1 MNNFLIN
8 SLFEIMRVLMGTS
21 EIKIKKMG
29 GGASHGLHTLPSIK
43 ECRPDIVYE
52 YTGTLSTHDNKG

>member
-1 MNNFLIN
+1 MNSLLID

-29 GGASHGLHTLPSIK
+29 GGGASHGLHIYIYIYHTLFSIMA
-43 ECRPDIVYE
+43 VVNGVNSHV
-52 YTGTLSTHDNKG
+52 T

>member
-1 MNNFLIN
+1 MNHFLID

-29 GGASHGLHTLPSIK
+29 GGGHHMGSTYLSPILFLMC
-43 ECRPDIVYE
+43 ERDI
-52 YTGTLSTHDNKG
+52 HF